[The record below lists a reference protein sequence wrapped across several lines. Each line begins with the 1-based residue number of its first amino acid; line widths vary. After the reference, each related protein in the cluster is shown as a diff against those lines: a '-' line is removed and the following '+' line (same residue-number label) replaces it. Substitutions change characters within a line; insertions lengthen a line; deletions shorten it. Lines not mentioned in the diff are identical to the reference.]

1 MRTHVLYHAKNS
13 FTPPP
18 LLSLPFSYLRFPSHP
33 FLSLSHLALT
43 LHPTFFRDGSVPVQ
57 SSIPGQNLHT
67 NSCESQI
74 NSRTPT
80 PTSRPTS
87 ISTSNIGRCCA
98 SASASADSADS
109 GSVFV
114 STHHVFGEGTCFPGR
129 KSELHSTVS
138 RSIPLTSPLCGL
150 LRDLPFEKIVDLA
163 YMFNYNDDE
172 R

>member
-1 MRTHVLYHAKNS
+1 MLYRTEDS
-13 FTPPP
+13 FTPPH
-18 LLSLPFSYLRFPSHP
+18 LLSLSFSYLRFPSHP
-33 FLSLSHLALT
+33 FLFLSHHALI
-43 LHPTFFRDGSVPVQ
+43 LHTTFFRDGSVPVQ

-67 NSCESQI
+67 NSCESQT

-80 PTSRPTS
+80 PTSRPTL

-98 SASASADSADS
+98 SASASVSADSADS